1 MLKPSVQFTL
11 VGGHSLFNHL
21 PDWIEFN
28 FPPGTEIARDQLY
41 QGGSRDKTASVGH
54 LGHRPYSTSCGL
66 CYPGHWSFYETGIT
80 SCNSPA
86 PFSCVLPRQPFVLA
100 TLVLPGPTSAGTAIW
115 DGVSPPVYTGDNF
128 TLTVPVVHGAL
139 TVSPAFTGYPVI
151 GFCHESASPS
161 TICDFDISWSETAG
175 DLIAVR
181 VNIDAVFDDIGGLAG
196 PPRTFFGLTGG
207 PLASDHT
214 LGGCGNTQCTVTGYW
229 QSDLALPEPMSAVL
243 LITGLLATCLA
254 RSRLSG

>member
-1 MLKPSVQFTL
+1 MQLAGPLQLCIAATAL
-11 VGGHSLFNHL
+11 RARH
-21 PDWIEFN
+21 
-28 FPPGTEIARDQLY
+28 PGTTRADERRHSD
-41 QGGSRDKTASVGH
+41 
-54 LGHRPYSTSCGL
+54 LGR
-66 CYPGHWSFYETGIT
+66 
-80 SCNSPA
+80 
-86 PFSCVLPRQPFVLA
+86 
-100 TLVLPGPTSAGTAIW
+100 
-115 DGVSPPVYTGDNF
+115 VSPPVYTGDNF

-139 TVSPAFTGYPVI
+139 TVSPAFTGYPVV

-181 VNIDAVFDDIGGLAG
+181 INIDAVFNDIGGLAG

-214 LGGCGNTQCTVTGYW
+214 LGGCGNTQCTVTWYW

-243 LITGLLATCLA
+243 LITGLLGTCLA
-254 RSRLSG
+254 SRSRLSG